1 MFNLRSK
8 FTFVWPVIIFLTLLF
23 FSDILFRFFS
33 QDDFFHL
40 RAIMAKDFSSIPS
53 FFMSMQEEYA
63 FYRPLS
69 RETYNLIMY
78 KTFGLNPL
86 PFHIINFGLI
96 LTNIFLVYKVV
107 GTIVKKNTVPVLA
120 ALLYAISSIHSI
132 ELFYL
137 ASVQTLLATF
147 FMLLGINFYL
157 TFRVKGE
164 LIFFLLTLLAFILG
178 LTSHETAIVLPGI
191 LFFAAFAFRKK
202 RENILDRK
210 IVFRF
215 MLFLVVGIVYLL
227 GTSLLSG
234 MPTQKVYQP
243 IFSIKSMLN
252 SLSWYT
258 LWSFGLSEIF
268 ADFIG
273 PKFAINPNLMKF
285 YGQYTFFS
293 ISAFSFLLSILVFL
307 CFQLRRIQINFR
319 PLILF
324 GVSFIIALSPFLFFP
339 QHKSSYYLTFST
351 VWFSSALAFILAM
364 GWEISKVTKVLVVLF
379 LVFFTTLS
387 YQTIKLNHLT
397 FWAAKRAPAAQYILS
412 DIEKAYPS
420 PNKGT
425 IFYIKD
431 DPEYPFIAKEW
442 GSSSKQAFYILSGSD
457 ALKLLYRDPTI
468 SIYFEGMDTL
478 PAGIDQTKIISYTA
492 RFPF

>member
-8 FTFVWPVIIFLTLLF
+8 FTFIWPLIIFLTLLF

-40 RAIMAKDFSSIPS
+40 RAIMTKDFNDIPS
-53 FFMSMQEEYA
+53 FFMYMQSEYA

-86 PFHIINFGLI
+86 PFHIVNFGLI
-96 LTNIFLVYKVV
+96 LTNIFLVYKAV
-107 GTIVKKNTVPVLA
+107 GTIVKNNTVSILA
-120 ALLYAISSIHSI
+120 TLLYAISSIHSI

-137 ASVQTLLATF
+137 ASVQTLSATF

-157 TFRVKGE
+157 TFRLKGE
-164 LIFFLLTLLAFILG
+164 LIFFLLTLLTFILG
-178 LTSHETAIVLPGI
+178 LTSHETAIILPGI
-191 LFFAAFAFRKK
+191 LFFAAFTFRKK
-202 RENILDRK
+202 RESILDRK
-210 IVFRF
+210 IVFQF

-234 MPTQKVYQP
+234 MPSQKVYQP
-243 IFSIKSMLN
+243 IFSIKSILN

-258 LWSFGLSEIF
+258 LWSFGLSEIY

-273 PKFAINPNLMKF
+273 PKFSINPNLLKY
-285 YGQYTFFS
+285 YGQYTFIAS
-293 ISAFSFLLSILVFL
+293 TMAASILAILTVL
-307 CFQLRRIQINFR
+307 CFKLAKTKTDFR
-319 PLILF
+319 ALFLF
-324 GVSFIIALSPFLFFP
+324 GVSFVVALSPFLFFP

-351 VWFSSALAFILAM
+351 VWFSSLLAFILGS
-364 GWEISKVTKVLVVLF
+364 GWKISKAAKF
-379 LVFFTTLS
+379 LIVIFLIIFTALS
-387 YQTIKLNHLT
+387 YQTIQLNHLT
-397 FWAAKRAPAAQYILS
+397 YWAAKRAPAAQYLLS
-412 DIEKAYPS
+412 DIKKVYPG
-420 PNKGT
+420 PDKGAV
-425 IFYIKD
+425 FYIKD

-457 ALKLLYRDPTI
+457 ALKLLYRDSTI
-468 SIYFEGMDTL
+468 KVYFEGVGEPPGVDL
-478 PAGIDQTKIISYTA
+478 ERAIQYTA
-492 RFPF
+492 KFPY